1 MCPSSLIQNWRKE
14 INKWL
19 PKTARTT
26 IYITG
31 GQGGG
36 KTNDLNVHAFVSS
49 HPSVHPLL
57 VISYDMFRYSAV
69 CQGVVEVLF
78 TVAVLFSGA

>member
-31 GQGGG
+31 QGGG
-36 KTNDLNVHAFVSS
+36 KANDLNVHAFVSS
-49 HPSVHPLL
+49 HASVHPLL
-57 VISYDMFRYSAV
+57 VISYDMFRYQAEFIFLIT
-69 CQGVVEVLF
+69 CDNGV
-78 TVAVLFSGA
+78 